1 MEAIEEV
8 ELREG
13 PLDGGG
19 VAAGGARGVD
29 VLERG
34 AEGAAAEDA
43 APLRV
48 DGRGCRGDHEDVRPA
63 ELLVLLHDFFS
74 MINALAVHVFNP
86 ALPVQL
92 CKQDETNE

>member
-1 MEAIEEV
+1 MEATEEV

-34 AEGAAAEDA
+34 AEGTC
-43 APLRV
+43 PVRV
-48 DGRGCRGDHEDVRPA
+48 EGGGCRGDHEDVQTA
-63 ELLVLLHDFFS
+63 ELLVFLHD
-74 MINALAVHVFNP
+74 
-86 ALPVQL
+86 
-92 CKQDETNE
+92 

>member
-1 MEAIEEV
+1 MEATEEV

-19 VAAGGARGVD
+19 VAAGGTHGVD

-34 AEGAAAEDA
+34 TEGAAAGDT

-48 DGRGCRGDHEDVRPA
+48 EGG
-63 ELLVLLHDFFS
+63 
-74 MINALAVHVFNP
+74 AVEATMMAFYLQN
-86 ALPVQL
+86 
-92 CKQDETNE
+92 C